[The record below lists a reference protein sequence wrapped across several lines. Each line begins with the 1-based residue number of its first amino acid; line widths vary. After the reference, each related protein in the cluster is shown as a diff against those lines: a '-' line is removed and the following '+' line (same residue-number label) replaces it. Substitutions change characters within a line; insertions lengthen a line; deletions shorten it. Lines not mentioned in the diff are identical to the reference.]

1 MKRIIEIIGKKVLD
15 ELYKFD
21 NNDYNIEKTDP
32 NFPEVYDTTEASMD
46 FNGDLNKRYFFNGS
60 VKVVNGRLGYIEVF
74 DYDEQYPNIE
84 KAVQEYVNANFNAD
98 EWYSELIDYNESL
111 CEDEWQSHGF
121 RDEADYWRYRMG
133 A

>member
-1 MKRIIEIIGKKVLD
+1 MVD
-15 ELYKFD
+15 D
-21 NNDYNIEKTDP
+21 
-32 NFPEVYDTTEASMD
+32 
-46 FNGDLNKRYFFNGS
+46 NGS